1 MGFDRITLLLVFII
15 SGFACSDGTDVVP
28 TTQYKFDKG
37 VITESRMPGE
47 YIVTAE
53 KGANHETLKGIFE
66 TYVVKSIKDIGRER
80 YLIKL
85 EKDPGPEIIEQEGL
99 RSKLIKS
106 VQPNFLKAID

>member
-1 MGFDRITLLLVFII
+1 MGLDRLALLLGFII

-37 VITESRMPGE
+37 VITESRIPGE

-53 KGANHETLKGIFE
+53 KGANHETLNEIFE
-66 TYVVKSIKDIGRER
+66 TYVVKSIKYIGRER

-85 EKDPGPEIIEQEGL
+85 EKDPGPEIIEQDGL

-106 VQPNFLKAID
+106 VQPNFVKHLD